1 MYNLPKF
8 FELEVSEVE
17 DWGAAVVSGDS
28 FPVESREKKQ
38 IRVMDLVFLFPDPD
52 PHCKESILKI

>member
-28 FPVESREKKQ
+28 FP
-38 IRVMDLVFLFPDPD
+38 
-52 PHCKESILKI
+52 LKPTDKSEL

>member
-28 FPVESREKKQ
+28 FPLERQIKVLDPGFIYIQ
-38 IRVMDLVFLFPDPD
+38 IRT
-52 PHCKESILKI
+52 